1 MQNALLGG
9 AVISIVCGIISVFV
23 VLRRTGFAAHALGH
37 MSLTGAAGAAL
48 LGIPSFLGQ
57 IVLNTIAS
65 IIMGLMGEKVKK
77 NDQAIGVVLTFVLG
91 LGTYFLFLFQ
101 NNYAGSVMGI
111 LLGNIFAVSDAQIYQ
126 LMMIGVVV
134 VSIMAIIARPLIFT
148 TLDPVVA
155 DSKGISGKLLSV
167 IFFVLL
173 ACTVSMACQI
183 VGVLLVFVLLIIPG
197 AIGTQWGKSIYSIVG
212 FSVLSSLISVISAIF
227 VSYQFDLPVSFC
239 ITMILCTAYF
249 IGICYRFIVFRR

>member
-9 AVISIVCGIISVFV
+9 AIISIVCGIISVFV

-48 LGIPSFLGQ
+48 LGMSSFLGQ
-57 IVLNTIAS
+57 IVLNIIAS

-111 LLGNIFAVSDAQIYQ
+111 LLGNIFAVSDVQIHQ
-126 LMMIGVVV
+126 LIGIGLSVVV
-134 VSIMAIIARPLIFT
+134 VMIIIARPLIFT

-197 AIGTQWGKSIYSIVG
+197 AIGTQWGESIYSIIC
-212 FSVLSSLISVISAIF
+212 FSVASALFSVMSAIF
-227 VSYQFDLPVSFC
+227 VSYYLDLPVSFC
-239 ITMILCTAYF
+239 ITMILCVAYF
-249 IGICYRFIVFRR
+249 IGVCYRFFIFKR